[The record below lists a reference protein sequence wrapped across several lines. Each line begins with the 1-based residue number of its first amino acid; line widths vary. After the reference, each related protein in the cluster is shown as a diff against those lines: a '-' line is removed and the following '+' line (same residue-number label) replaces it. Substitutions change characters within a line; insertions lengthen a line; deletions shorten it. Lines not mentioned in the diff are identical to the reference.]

1 MKMGRR
7 IFLMRAGGAVAA
19 AGLAVPAVI
28 TLIAPALEGD
38 PDPLWTGVAELDAFP
53 LGSMTAALIE
63 VDRDER
69 ENALRERLLY
79 VRRTAEG
86 AVEVFSRNCTD
97 LSCPLNWDEGS
108 RTFLCPCHG
117 GIFNS
122 EGKPIAGPPSKPM
135 FRYAHRIH
143 EGILEVDVNSV
154 PPIV

>member
-1 MKMGRR
+1 MGRR
-7 IFLMRAGGAVAA
+7 IFLMKAGGAVVG
-19 AGLAVPAVI
+19 AGLVVPAVI
-28 TLIAPALEGD
+28 TLIGPALD
-38 PDPLWTGVAELDAFP
+38 TDRDPLWTRVAELDDFP
-53 LGSMTAALIE
+53 LDSMSAALIE
-63 VDRDER
+63 VEREGR

-122 EGKPIAGPPSKPM
+122 EGTPIAGPPSKPM
-135 FRYAHRIH
+135 FRYAHRIQ
-143 EGILEVDVNSV
+143 EGMLEVDVNSV
-154 PPIV
+154 PPMI